1 MVSHNSDKNKWL
13 ESDWVNSLNKLRKDR
28 RDSAALKAD
37 ISPEMQKKEKSF
49 WQRRMRNMRLGASPA
64 LKREVYQHYLKQWEK
79 EKNETMK
86 EVDAPAEV
94 LLSNRWTVEADRI
107 LLRSKVEGDE
117 ERVLFYKKAG
127 ERPIPLNEE
136 QQIDL
141 ENSDTPPELVQL
153 TIVHPHLDPNKKLC
167 VIDEDEF
174 INKIKKEL
182 KPQLEDLLHGMI
194 KNMLLT
200 NYDIMLS
207 CIQKE
212 LQEELPNV
220 MDELLQNH
228 LKAQLQR

>member
-1 MVSHNSDKNKWL
+1 M
-13 ESDWVNSLNKLRKDR
+13 
-28 RDSAALKAD
+28 
-37 ISPEMQKKEKSF
+37 
-49 WQRRMRNMRLGASPA
+49 
-64 LKREVYQHYLKQWEK
+64 
-79 EKNETMK
+79 
-86 EVDAPAEV
+86 
-94 LLSNRWTVEADRI
+94 
-107 LLRSKVEGDE
+107 
-117 ERVLFYKKAG
+117 
-127 ERPIPLNEE
+127 
-136 QQIDL
+136 
-141 ENSDTPPELVQL
+141 VQL